1 MTTTVDRR
9 GNGCK
14 ACGLS
19 TCFHGV
25 NTEGRPA
32 VGEIGEIGLQPLSR
46 GHPV

>member
-32 VGEIGEIGLQPLSR
+32 VGEIGLQPLTGR
-46 GHPV
+46 HPI